1 MPSFYLNVR
10 RGPEVVADD
19 QEPREFADL
28 EEARIEALQSLRELA
43 ADAIVGARPFDYS
56 GIEITD
62 DNGTKVADVK
72 ATEAVPQL
80 AIIRDS

>member
-19 QEPREFADL
+19 QEPHDFADL
-28 EEARIEALQSLRELA
+28 EEAQIEALQSLRELA
-43 ADAIVGARPFDYS
+43 SEAILSARPFEYS

-62 DNGTKVADVK
+62 DNGAKVADVQ

>member
-1 MPSFYLNVR
+1 MPSFYLNLR
-10 RGPEVVADD
+10 RGSQVLPDD
-19 QEPREFADL
+19 QEPQEFADL

-43 ADAIVGARPFDYS
+43 AEAILSAQPFDYS
-56 GIEITD
+56 GIEIAD
-62 DNGTKVADVK
+62 ENGAKVADVQ